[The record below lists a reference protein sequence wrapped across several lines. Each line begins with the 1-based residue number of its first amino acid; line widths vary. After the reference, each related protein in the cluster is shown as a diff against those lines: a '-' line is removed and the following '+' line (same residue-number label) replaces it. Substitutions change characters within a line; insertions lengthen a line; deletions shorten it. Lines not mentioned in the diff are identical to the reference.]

1 MEPNGKVILIT
12 GANSGI
18 GKATAELLTEAG
30 MKCLLTARNEERLND
45 LVRRLPGASA
55 VAGDM
60 IDPALPRKLVDAAVT
75 TYGRLDAVFNNA
87 GVMNIGSIEEA
98 DLESLC
104 SMVRLNFE
112 AVVRMSY
119 TALRY
124 MKPKGSGFLIN
135 TSSLAGLKTFP
146 QLGVY
151 NGTKFA
157 VEAFTDA
164 LRMELAGSGVR
175 AAVIEPGRTNT
186 HLFDHWGENQK
197 FDPAQ
202 GMLEPEDV
210 ARCVRFILEQPDEVL
225 IPRLL
230 VVPARQPR

>member
-1 MEPNGKVILIT
+1 MELKGKVILIT

-18 GKATAELLTEAG
+18 GKATAKLLTEAG
-30 MKCLLTARNEERLND
+30 MVCLLTARNREKLDQLAED
-45 LVRRLPGASA
+45 LPGAEV

-60 IDPALPRKLVDAAVT
+60 IDPALPQLLVDAALEKL
-75 TYGRLDAVFNNA
+75 GRLDAVFNNA

-98 DLESLC
+98 DLEALC
-104 SMVRLNFE
+104 AMVRLNFE
-112 AVVRMSY
+112 SVVRMSY
-119 TALRY
+119 VALRH
-124 MKPKGSGFLIN
+124 MKKRGSGFLIN

-146 QLGVY
+146 HLGAY

-157 VEAFTDA
+157 VEALTDA
-164 LRMELAGSGVR
+164 LRMELAGSGVK
-175 AAVIEPGRTNT
+175 AAVIAPGRTNT
-186 HLFDHWGENQK
+186 HLFDHWSEEQK

-202 GMLEPEDV
+202 GMLEPADV
-210 ARCVRFILEQPDEVL
+210 ARCVRFILEQPHEVL